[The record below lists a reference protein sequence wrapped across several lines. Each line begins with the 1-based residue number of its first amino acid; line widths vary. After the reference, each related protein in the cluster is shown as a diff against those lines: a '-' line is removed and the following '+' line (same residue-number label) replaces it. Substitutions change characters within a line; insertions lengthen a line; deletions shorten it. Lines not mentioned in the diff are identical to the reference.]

1 MDTLKQKVD
10 EMQDQTGQD
19 NTHDFVHWCI
29 ERDMSEADMV
39 NVLVKGLAMFGHKQ
53 LSARGAGNSFGGL
66 VKGPE
71 FAMRIEV
78 KRLSDEEFAA
88 SQTEQETSH

>member
-10 EMQDQTGQD
+10 EMQNQTAQD
-19 NTHDFVHWCI
+19 NADDFVHWCI
-29 ERDMSEADMV
+29 ERGMSEADLI
-39 NVLVKGLAMFGHKQ
+39 NVLVKGMAMVGHHQ
-53 LSARGAGNSFGGL
+53 LSAGGAGNSFGAQ

>member
-10 EMQDQTGQD
+10 EMQDQTTQD
-19 NTHDFVHWCI
+19 NAYDFVQWCI
-29 ERDMSEADMV
+29 ARDMSEADMV
-39 NVLVKGLAMFGHKQ
+39 DVLVKGLAMFGHKQ
-53 LSARGAGNSFGGL
+53 LSAGGAGNSFGGL

>member
-10 EMQDQTGQD
+10 EMQDQTAQD
-19 NTHDFVHWCI
+19 NAHDFVRWCI
-29 ERDMSEADMV
+29 ERGMSEADMV
-39 NVLVKGLAMFGHKQ
+39 NVLVKGLAMFGHQQ
-53 LSARGAGNSFGGL
+53 LSAGGAGYSFGAQ
-66 VKGPE
+66 VEGPA
-71 FAMRIEV
+71 FAMRVEV